1 MAYTYYGH
9 GRTEHDPL
17 RGRFTSWLNTTLIH
31 ARSRF
36 LKSQKHGQDFVYLE
50 EIPAESIEDPRDYF
64 SDIERSSDGFDFE
77 EERLSR
83 AFYELPLMRREV
95 LRLLFVEELSPEEIS
110 EKLHCSLNYVY
121 LQKSRALKK
130 LREALEEGGDD
141 LLDEE

>member
-1 MAYTYYGH
+1 MAYTYYGYDK
-9 GRTEHDPL
+9 TENDPL

-36 LKSQKHGQDFVYLE
+36 LKSQKHAQDFVCLE
-50 EIPAESIEDPRDYF
+50 EIQAEFIEDHHDYF
-64 SDIERSSDGFDFE
+64 SNIERSPDGFDFE
-77 EERLSR
+77 KERLSR

-110 EKLHCSLNYVY
+110 EKLHCALNYVY

-130 LREALEEGGDD
+130 LREVLENGGDD
-141 LLDEE
+141 LYD

>member
-9 GRTEHDPL
+9 DRTDDPL
-17 RGRFTSWLNTTLIH
+17 RGRFTAWLNTTLIH
-31 ARSRF
+31 ARSKF
-36 LKSQKHGQDFVYLE
+36 LKSQHSAADLVYLE
-50 EIPAESIEDPRDYF
+50 EIPAESIEDPCDYF
-64 SDIERSSDGFDFE
+64 SFVERSPNDFDFE

-121 LQKSRALKK
+121 LQKSRAIKK
-130 LREALEEGGDD
+130 LREALAEGGED
-141 LLDEE
+141 LHDQE